1 MSAETANLLRMELE
15 TSDRL
20 RGYWQETQTKLNAA
34 IRERD
39 EARADLENERA
50 MRAGEHDDTHSR
62 IEKLHAELVEA
73 RAELKEVCK
82 EVHDGELYECRLERE
97 RDALRA
103 VIEAHNKMC
112 HDQCEIW
119 AEITLLP
126 AAAAPEAGPDFWALA
141 TEHGDEVAAPEAGPK
156 DDGECRSCV
165 NGQCVTGPECVALD
179 NPVTPWEVTCARCGK
194 VGLSSEFEVEE
205 GDEWEC
211 RPCNER
217 ENARER
223 PSPSPA
229 QPEEGK

>member
-119 AEITLLP
+119 AEITLPP

-141 TEHGDEVAAPEAGPK
+141 TEHGDEVAAPEAGAGPK
-156 DDGECRSCV
+156 PEFVAPPTCPVCFGAGYYAQETWGSNGYYRKDRLRCEC
-165 NGQCVTGPECVALD
+165 A
-179 NPVTPWEVTCARCGK
+179 
-194 VGLSSEFEVEE
+194 GLQQ
-205 GDEWEC
+205 
-211 RPCNER
+211 
-217 ENARER
+217 
-223 PSPSPA
+223 SPA
-229 QPEEGK
+229 QPEGGNG